1 MMAELREDQH
11 LEFKRTWVDGAKRS
25 AVAFAN
31 TDGGT
36 IYIGIEDNGDVIGV
50 DNIDETMRR
59 ATQAISNGIR
69 PDVMSFVSV
78 ENENIRNT
86 PVVAVHIQRGA
97 RRPYYLA
104 DKGIRPAGVYI
115 RSGAASIPASESAI
129 IDMIK
134 QTAGDSFEDAV
145 SLNQELSF
153 AAAQA
158 AFTNAALPFT
168 PQSQRTLGMINTDGA
183 YTNLA
188 WLLSDQCTA
197 SIKAAVFADGIKE
210 VFLNRQEFTG
220 SLLTQF
226 DQVSEFISRHNAVH
240 SYTGA
245 AMRRMDTYE
254 YSPLALREALLNLI
268 VHRDYGLSGPALISI
283 FDDHMEFLN
292 LGGLPENFTRA
303 DMLNGISSQRN
314 SKLAN
319 VFYRLKL
326 VEAYGTGI
334 RRIMGDYKGE
344 TVQPVF
350 DISDHAFRL
359 ILPKHQRGIPESAQT
374 SSPQDATRGIAS
386 APTSN
391 DLPIKQQQI
400 LDYAKEHGIITRRQ
414 VQLVTESSQ
423 SAAAKNIRALVNKNL
438 LIRIGS
444 GPHTSYRP
452 VMRPER

>member
-1 MMAELREDQH
+1 MTESALIEGPH
-11 LEFKRTWVDGAKRS
+11 LEFKRKWVDGAKRS

-36 IYIGIEDNGDVIGV
+36 IYIGVEDNGDVTGV

-59 ATQAISNGIR
+59 ATQAISDGIR
-69 PDVMSFVSV
+69 PDVMNFVSA
-78 ENENIRNT
+78 ENENIHNV

-97 RRPYYLA
+97 HRPYYLA

-145 SLNQELSF
+145 SLNQELTF
-153 AAAQA
+153 TAAQT
-158 AFTNAALPFT
+158 AFADAGLPFT
-168 PQSQRTLGMINTDGA
+168 PQSQRTLGLTNADDV

-197 SIKAAVFADGIKE
+197 SIKAAVFADEVKE

-226 DQVSEFISRHNAVH
+226 GQVSEFISRHNAVH
-240 SYTGA
+240 SYTDA
-245 AMRRMDTYE
+245 TMRRVDNYE
-254 YSPLALREALLNLI
+254 YSPLVLREAMLNLI

-283 FDDHMEFLN
+283 FSNHMEFMN
-292 LGGLPENFTRA
+292 LGGLLGNFTRA
-303 DMLNGISSQRN
+303 DMMNGISSQRN
-314 SKLAN
+314 PKLAN

-334 RRIMGDYKGE
+334 RRIMGDYQDE
-344 TVQPVF
+344 AVQPTF

-359 ILPKHQRGIPESAQT
+359 ILPKHQRENVGLAQT
-374 SSPQDATRGIAS
+374 SSTQELPQGIAS
-386 APTSN
+386 TQTA
-391 DLPIKQQQI
+391 DLPTRQQQI
-400 LDYAKEHGIITRRQ
+400 LDYAKEHGSITRKQ
-414 VQLVTESSQ
+414 AQSVTGASQ
-423 SAAAKNIRALVNKNL
+423 STAIKTINDLVSKKL
-438 LIRIGS
+438 LTRTGS

-452 VMRPER
+452 CRQ

>member
-1 MMAELREDQH
+1 MAGLVEGPH

-36 IYIGIEDNGDVIGV
+36 IYIGIEDNGDVTGV
-50 DNIDETMRR
+50 SNIDETMRR
-59 ATQAISNGIR
+59 ATQAISDGIR

-78 ENENIRNT
+78 KNESIRNT

-97 RRPYYLA
+97 HRPYYLA

-115 RSGAASIPASESAI
+115 RSGAASIPASETAI

-134 QTAGDSFEDAV
+134 QTAGDSFENAV
-145 SLNQELSF
+145 SLNQELTF
-153 AAAQA
+153 TAAQA
-158 AFTNAALPFT
+158 AFADAALPFT
-168 PQSQRTLGMINTDGA
+168 PQAQRTLGMINADGV

-197 SIKAAVFADGIKE
+197 SIKAAVFADEVKE

-226 DQVSEFISRHNAVH
+226 GQVSEFISRHNAVH
-240 SYTGA
+240 SYMDAT
-245 AMRRMDTYE
+245 MRRVDNYE
-254 YSPLALREALLNLI
+254 YSPLALREAILNLI
-268 VHRDYGLSGPALISI
+268 VHRDYGLSGPALISV
-283 FDDHMEFLN
+283 FSNHMEFMN

-303 DMLNGISSQRN
+303 DMMNGISSQRN
-314 SKLAN
+314 PKLAN

-334 RRIMGDYKGE
+334 RRIMGDYKNE
-344 TVQPVF
+344 TIQPAF

-359 ILPKHQRGIPESAQT
+359 ILPKHQRDNAVSPVQT
-374 SSPQDATRGIAS
+374 SSAQAITQGVTPTRTA
-386 APTSN
+386 N
-391 DLPIKQQQI
+391 LPIKQQQI
-400 LDYAKEHGIITRRQ
+400 LDYAKEHGSITRRQ
-414 VQLVTESSQ
+414 AQSVTGVSQ
-423 SAAAKNIRALVNKNL
+423 STAIKIINALVGKKL
-438 LIRIGS
+438 LTRTGN
-444 GPHTSYRP
+444 GPHTSYQS
-452 VMRPER
+452 VC

>member
-104 DKGIRPAGVYI
+104 DKGIRPTGVYI

-158 AFTNAALPFT
+158 AFTM
-168 PQSQRTLGMINTDGA
+168 QH
-183 YTNLA
+183 
-188 WLLSDQCTA
+188 CH
-197 SIKAAVFADGIKE
+197 
-210 VFLNRQEFTG
+210 
-220 SLLTQF
+220 
-226 DQVSEFISRHNAVH
+226 SRHNRNEH
-240 SYTGA
+240 SG
-245 AMRRMDTYE
+245 
-254 YSPLALREALLNLI
+254 
-268 VHRDYGLSGPALISI
+268 
-283 FDDHMEFLN
+283 
-292 LGGLPENFTRA
+292 
-303 DMLNGISSQRN
+303 
-314 SKLAN
+314 
-319 VFYRLKL
+319 
-326 VEAYGTGI
+326 
-334 RRIMGDYKGE
+334 
-344 TVQPVF
+344 
-350 DISDHAFRL
+350 
-359 ILPKHQRGIPESAQT
+359 
-374 SSPQDATRGIAS
+374 
-386 APTSN
+386 
-391 DLPIKQQQI
+391 
-400 LDYAKEHGIITRRQ
+400 
-414 VQLVTESSQ
+414 
-423 SAAAKNIRALVNKNL
+423 
-438 LIRIGS
+438 
-444 GPHTSYRP
+444 
-452 VMRPER
+452 